1 MKLVD
6 FTHLENWHMKD
17 VSTTMSVIWPLL
29 YTRVVNFNEE
39 HTVCKYTLPSWK
51 QDRKGGINGGGG
63 GTGATTEYW
72 KGYNTKGTESCYL
85 QKAAIT
91 VKVAGYFKLCSN

>member
-1 MKLVD
+1 
-6 FTHLENWHMKD
+6 MKD

-63 GTGATTEYW
+63 GLEQQQNTE
-72 KGYNTKGTESCYL
+72 KVIT
-85 QKAAIT
+85 QKAL
-91 VKVAGYFKLCSN
+91 KVVIYKKLQSQ